1 MDWCIVTIGD
11 HFDFKNGLNKGKSFF
26 GYGTPIVNYTDVYR
40 GGGIRA
46 ANLKGRVHLTKDEI
60 KRFEVRKG
68 DVFFTRTSETPDE
81 VGLANVML
89 DDVKDCVFSGFVLR
103 ARQKGDFFVTLYCKY
118 CFTTEAVRNAIVSG
132 CTYTTRALT
141 NGRQLSGI
149 KIPLPKKR
157 EQTAIAEALSDADS
171 LIASLQKLIAKKKA
185 IKQGAMQELLT
196 GKRRLPGFSGA
207 WKEIVIGDER
217 YALTDLRTL
226 PSTTQPDY
234 TFEYITLENVDRGR
248 LLATMTC
255 KYATSPSRARR
266 IVKKNDILFGTVR
279 PNLHSH
285 LLIRHECINV
295 VCSTG
300 FCVISCVPNILCP
313 TFLYFKFYT
322 TEVDSQVDAI
332 ISGSNY
338 PALSSSDVRGLKIT
352 IPEIFEE
359 QLAIA
364 QVLSDMDAEIE
375 QLEKK
380 LSKYQQVK
388 QGMMQELLTGRI
400 RLVDP

>member
-1 MDWCIVTIGD
+1 MDWHIVTIGD

-40 GGGIRA
+40 GGGIKA
-46 ANLKGRVHLTKDEI
+46 TNLKGRVHLTKDEI

-103 ARQKGDFFVTLYCKY
+103 ARQKGDFFETAYCKY

-149 KIPLPKKR
+149 KILLPKIR

-171 LIASLQKLIAKKKA
+171 LIASLQQLISKKKA
-185 IKQGAMQELLT
+185 IKKGAMQELLT
-196 GKRRLPGFSGA
+196 GKRRLPGFSGE
-207 WKEIVIGDER
+207 WKK
-217 YALTDLRTL
+217 TTL
-226 PSTTQPDY
+226 STCIDKFVGGGT
-234 TFEYITLENVDRGR
+234 
-248 LLATMTC
+248 
-255 KYATSPSRARR
+255 PSRGIPTYWCGGIPWAT
-266 IVKKNDILFGTVR
+266 VKDFATFNVRSTQETITSLGLANSAANLIPAGTLITSTRMGLGKIFIYDVDVAINQDLKALFT
-279 PNLHSH
+279 SKY
-285 LLIRHECINV
+285 
-295 VCSTG
+295 S
-300 FCVISCVPNILCP
+300 SKM
-313 TFLYFKFYT
+313 FLYHWFIFNQTKIEELGT
-322 TEVDSQVDAI
+322 
-332 ISGSNY
+332 GSTVKGIRLEHLR
-338 PALSSSDVRGLKIT
+338 ALNIFL
-352 IPEIFEE
+352 PEMNE

-364 QVLSDMDAEIE
+364 KIFSDMDAEIE

-388 QGMMQELLTGRI
+388 QGMVQELLTGRI
-400 RLVDP
+400 RLIDPEPKQG